1 MIAKVGT
8 VAERET
14 TRKRPGPRRSPGA
27 RPTDDA
33 LLDAA
38 RAVFADCGFQQA
50 TMEAIAERA
59 NSTKPTLYAHF
70 GDKEA
75 LYRALIAREAEA
87 VSQWVTAAYE
97 TAGDLPMDRQVH
109 VYVMAMF
116 TYASAHPE
124 SFRMIFDAKSIG
136 DAARLRLVDTITERV
151 SAQIRTH
158 LLSLGL
164 TLGRSVDLLA
174 AAMVG
179 VVGKTAE
186 ATLRMGDLDP
196 LTAGEFVTDFLTA
209 ALTNLEPS
217 MMFAVDGVAVDLAGD
232 VRVDP
237 VDDARAQ
244 PG

>member
-8 VAERET
+8 VAERQT
-14 TRKRPGPRRSPGA
+14 ARNRPGPKRSPGA

-38 RAVFADCGFQQA
+38 RAVFADYGFQKA

-75 LYRALIAREAEA
+75 LYRALIEREADA
-87 VSQWVTAAYE
+87 LSRWVTAAYE
-97 TAGDLPMDRQVH
+97 TATDLPMERQVH

-116 TYASAHPE
+116 TYGSEHPE
-124 SFRMIFDAKSIG
+124 SFRMVFDAKSLG

-151 SAQIRTH
+151 AAQIRTH
-158 LLSLGL
+158 LDDRGL

-186 ATLRMGDLDP
+186 ATLAMGDLDP
-196 LTAGEFVTDFLTA
+196 LTAGEFVTGFLTA
-209 ALTNLEPS
+209 ALTHLDPLI
-217 MMFAVDGVAVDLAGD
+217 MIAVDRGERRGPLE
-232 VRVDP
+232 
-237 VDDARAQ
+237 
-244 PG
+244 

>member
-1 MIAKVGT
+1 MIAKVGA
-8 VAERET
+8 VAERRT
-14 TRKRPGPRRSPGA
+14 ARNRPGPKRSPGA

-38 RAVFADCGFQQA
+38 RSVFADYGFQKA

-75 LYRALIAREAEA
+75 LYRALIAREADA
-87 VSQWVTAAYE
+87 LSGWVTAAYE
-97 TAGDLPMDRQVH
+97 TAADLPMERQIQ

-116 TYASAHPE
+116 TYASVHPE
-124 SFRMIFDAKSIG
+124 SFRMVFDAKSLG

-151 SAQIRTH
+151 AAQIRTY
-158 LLSLGL
+158 LVDSGL

-174 AAMVG
+174 SAMVG

-186 ATLRMGDLDP
+186 ATLSMGELDP
-196 LTAGEFVTDFLTA
+196 LTAGEFVTGFITA
-209 ALTNLEPS
+209 ALTNIDPS
-217 MMFAVDGVAVDLAGD
+217 IMIAVDRGERRGE
-232 VRVDP
+232 
-237 VDDARAQ
+237 
-244 PG
+244 GE